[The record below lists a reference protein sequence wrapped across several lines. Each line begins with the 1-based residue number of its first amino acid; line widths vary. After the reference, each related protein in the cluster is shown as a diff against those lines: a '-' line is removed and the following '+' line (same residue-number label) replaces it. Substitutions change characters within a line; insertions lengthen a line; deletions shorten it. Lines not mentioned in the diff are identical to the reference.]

1 MGPEAI
7 EAAAQRPQNNQ
18 KPHHN
23 QACMHLLGTLP
34 CSNNARAVAIQS
46 LGPHMQNTVVSAGKE
61 PTQSKSCC
69 DENDRMLPDVTP
81 SSADAESWLAKN
93 VTVKEAECL
102 RCNSMRSSC
111 MQMSCSF
118 FEKDRMMKRDL
129 FDGLLRAAEAI

>member
-1 MGPEAI
+1 
-7 EAAAQRPQNNQ
+7 
-18 KPHHN
+18 
-23 QACMHLLGTLP
+23 
-34 CSNNARAVAIQS
+34 
-46 LGPHMQNTVVSAGKE
+46 MQNTVVSAGKE
-61 PTQSKSCC
+61 PAQSKSCC

-118 FEKDRMMKRDL
+118 FENDRMMKRDL